1 MRNQQ
6 TNQGFTLVEL
16 LVAMAIFSLMT
27 AVAYAGLAA
36 VMQNDQSSLAHETA
50 LKKVQR
56 AMVFIEKDLRQLSTR
71 TRNDGYSDLQPGL
84 KSDGG
89 GSVLL
94 EFSRT
99 GNSNPTDLARSSL
112 QRIQYLIDEENE
124 WRQRRW
130 DLLTNRVEDV
140 DFIQHLRDRKV
151 LKQNGISLED
161 IVDMIMLIHFDQEDY
176 DQ

>member
-1 MRNQQ
+1 MLNLFKNLPIELQSKILYRSGMIEPCAEIMR
-6 TNQGFTLVEL
+6 
-16 LVAMAIFSLMT
+16 
-27 AVAYAGLAA
+27 
-36 VMQNDQSSLAHETA
+36 
-50 LKKVQR
+50 
-56 AMVFIEKDLRQLSTR
+56 
-71 TRNDGYSDLQPGL
+71 
-84 KSDGG
+84 
-89 GSVLL
+89 
-94 EFSRT
+94 
-99 GNSNPTDLARSSL
+99 
-112 QRIQYLIDEENE
+112 YLIDEENE